1 MVLCINT
8 LHNIK
13 LKNIQFCLE
22 EIERVGTN
30 KFICV
35 ESFKN
40 DKQQFN
46 LQCWA
51 LTAETI
57 IHVDDWKWIFKKS
70 NYNGDYEFIFFN

>member
-1 MVLCINT
+1 MHKYPTQYKVEKYPILFRGNR
-8 LHNIK
+8 K
-13 LKNIQFCLE
+13 
-22 EIERVGTN
+22 VGTN